1 MTVSPSSGGAPP
13 TAQPPL
19 PDGTSSARSPLAATP
34 VRIAARWVLLVALT
48 VFAYWDTVTALGIEM
63 TQHTVVTYVP
73 AAATLCLLAAI
84 GVTLRHDDEP
94 PIYDRDTDFIV
105 ATVVL
110 LLSLSF
116 QGLLNRRY
124 LPAYLVTHIDVLSL
138 LMFFFGGCVLLFGL
152 RPALRY
158 RWVWLLSLSL
168 FPLPYRVAVVT
179 LGGTPLAAGTVM
191 LALGVAASAVAV
203 GRTRRSAVLGALASA
218 TIGVVLLALVAT
230 LAPDARSSAY
240 QWIPAVGCAVLT
252 GVFMYVQRRRGL
264 GSMRPFPH
272 RALRAPTAPRV
283 PKAATLLTVV
293 AAGLHLIGSPAIRVD
308 AGVTVAGL
316 STAPPLLVP
325 LGWHQIET
333 TGVLPSTQN
342 GAEAR
347 RMRQVLEQ
355 NHGETRFDAQARPR
369 RIVADT
375 VETALPLTLDVYLPA
390 LLYDIS
396 NTRVSPETAVT
407 LPHGVTGVL
416 QTLVDDQRLLT
427 YNRLAWRWNN
437 GHSTQQVVLFSV
449 DNHEPEA
456 PFPQFRRRR
465 DTWRVVNGML
475 TLLIRGNAVTEDL
488 NPRFKDRELLT
499 ETAGAL
505 IDTQVAAIGG
515 GHG

>member
-152 RPALRY
+152 RPVLRY

-179 LGGTPLAAGTVM
+179 LGGTPLAAWIAGSRSRLTRWIEASVLVPIFM
-191 LALGVAASAVAV
+191 PPVVLGVALLDPLAAAAEELSPLAGKEVRDRDRLLAVVATAVDEPSSKAREVAHVLDLV
-203 GRTRRSAVLGALASA
+203 GRHLA
-218 TIGVVLLALVAT
+218 
-230 LAPDARSSAY
+230 
-240 QWIPAVGCAVLT
+240 Q
-252 GVFMYVQRRRGL
+252 QRRQPRI
-264 GSMRPFPH
+264 
-272 RALRAPTAPRV
+272 RAGP
-283 PKAATLLTVV
+283 
-293 AAGLHLIGSPAIRVD
+293 
-308 AGVTVAGL
+308 
-316 STAPPLLVP
+316 
-325 LGWHQIET
+325 
-333 TGVLPSTQN
+333 
-342 GAEAR
+342 
-347 RMRQVLEQ
+347 
-355 NHGETRFDAQARPR
+355 
-369 RIVADT
+369 
-375 VETALPLTLDVYLPA
+375 
-390 LLYDIS
+390 
-396 NTRVSPETAVT
+396 
-407 LPHGVTGVL
+407 
-416 QTLVDDQRLLT
+416 
-427 YNRLAWRWNN
+427 
-437 GHSTQQVVLFSV
+437 
-449 DNHEPEA
+449 
-456 PFPQFRRRR
+456 
-465 DTWRVVNGML
+465 
-475 TLLIRGNAVTEDL
+475 
-488 NPRFKDRELLT
+488 
-499 ETAGAL
+499 
-505 IDTQVAAIGG
+505 
-515 GHG
+515 